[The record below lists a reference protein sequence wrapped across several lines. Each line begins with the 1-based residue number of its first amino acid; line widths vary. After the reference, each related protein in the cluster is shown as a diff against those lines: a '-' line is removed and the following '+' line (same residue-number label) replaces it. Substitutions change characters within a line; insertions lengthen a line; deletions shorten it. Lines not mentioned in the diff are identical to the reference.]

1 MQDYYPLVKKTF
13 AYSRGI
19 KESDEEFKVALL
31 DLNRSLDWLRNH
43 YRTYSTQEK
52 VKISYENETADAYL
66 LGYIPLYV
74 TQAKEALKFSE
85 MLDAPWPP
93 TKVAFFCCGPCPEGI
108 ALMELLNDAVNQLPA
123 PYQKEVWLE
132 LYLFDRDEATW
143 RTVTNSLLSTGEHN
157 LWPGT
162 ILTESYPLDLTETSP
177 SNLNWLRAKEVV
189 GEVDVVM
196 FQNCFN
202 EFGSGAP
209 LVEEKI
215 LSIAKSLPHNAKLL
229 ISELQRTGTVDTF
242 ARLKESLSQ
251 FGATRASPI
260 FPTQQV
266 KDRTN
271 RNVKIP
277 GPCAELRHTFFANQ
291 DKLQTTPRTGAH
303 CIFLTLDRDRMLEE

>member
-1 MQDYYPLVKKTF
+1 MRDYYPLVKKTF

-19 KESDEEFKVALL
+19 EESDEQFKVALL

-43 YRTYSTQEK
+43 YKTYSIQKK
-52 VKISYENETADAYL
+52 VKISYEQETADAYL
-66 LGYIPLYV
+66 LGYIPLYIA
-74 TQAKEALKFSE
+74 QAKKALKFSE
-85 MLDAPWPP
+85 LLDAPSTP

-108 ALMELLNDAVNQLPA
+108 AFMELLNDAVNQLPA

-143 RTVTNSLLSTGEHN
+143 KTVTNSLLRTGEN
-157 LWPGT
+157 DLWPGT
-162 ILTESYPLDLTETSP
+162 ILTESYPLDLTETS
-177 SNLNWLRAKEVV
+177 SNNLNWLRAIEVV

-202 EFGSGAP
+202 EFGSGTP

-242 ARLKESLSQ
+242 KRLKKLLSK
-251 FGATRASPI
+251 FGTTRASPI
-260 FPTQQV
+260 FSMQQV

-271 RNVKIP
+271 RNVEIP
-277 GPCAELRHTFFANQ
+277 GPCAELRQTFFANQ
-291 DKLQTTPRTGAH
+291 EKLQTTPRTGAH